1 MKAPLAQSGQHGLA
15 EASKENQRGGEGD
28 GLQKSLPKGLHGG
41 RRRKHKQPIVQQ
53 IASPMGSGQT
63 FCYPSFR
70 NSTLTMLEG
79 CQSKEILQLAKCGGF
94 GENKGNSHRD
104 LAAHCCKAMRRPKP
118 LMIKV
123 PMQDCKLQKETT
135 AHAAILLPHVLFSK
149 LSENY
154 VDSFEN
160 IFCIPEC
167 QAFWK
172 GVQKVKDPRV
182 AEPLAK
188 SGAVQSPEKAVSIF
202 IHGDGCEYRDSLMK
216 WSSGSLLAKH
226 PSLSAHLLI
235 AAIPKSCTLATAW
248 PALDAWRA

>member
-1 MKAPLAQSGQHGLA
+1 MGLKNHCQKDCMEEEEESTSSPWCNRLLQLWAQGRLSATQVA
-15 EASKENQRGGEGD
+15 E
-28 GLQKSLPKGLHGG
+28 
-41 RRRKHKQPIVQQ
+41 
-53 IASPMGSGQT
+53 IAH
-63 FCYPSFR
+63 
-70 NSTLTMLEG
+70 LTMLEG
-79 CQSKEILQLAKCGGF
+79 CQSKEILQLAKCGSF

-118 LMIKV
+118 LM
-123 PMQDCKLQKETT
+123 MKETT

-149 LSENY
+149 LGENY

-160 IFCIPEC
+160 IFCFPQC

-182 AEPLAK
+182 TEPLAK
-188 SGAVQSPEKAVSIF
+188 SGAVQSPEKTVSIF

-226 PSLSAHLLI
+226 PILSAHLLI
-235 AAIPKSCTLATAW
+235 AAIPKSCTLATTW

>member
-1 MKAPLAQSGQHGLA
+1 MGFKNPCQKDCMEEEGESTSSPLCNRLLQLWGQ
-15 EASKENQRGGEGD
+15 
-28 GLQKSLPKGLHGG
+28 G
-41 RRRKHKQPIVQQ
+41 RLSATQVSE
-53 IASPMGSGQT
+53 IAH
-63 FCYPSFR
+63 
-70 NSTLTMLEG
+70 LTMLEG
-79 CQSKEILQLAKCGGF
+79 CQSKEILQLAKCGSF

-149 LSENY
+149 LGENY

-160 IFCIPEC
+160 IFCIPQC

-182 AEPLAK
+182 TEPLAK
-188 SGAVQSPEKAVSIF
+188 SGAVQSPEKTASIF

>member
-1 MKAPLAQSGQHGLA
+1 MAWQKPPKRIRGVEKAEKEMGLKNPCQKDCMEEEEESTSSPLRNRLLQRWGQ
-15 EASKENQRGGEGD
+15 
-28 GLQKSLPKGLHGG
+28 G
-41 RRRKHKQPIVQQ
+41 RLSATQVSE
-53 IASPMGSGQT
+53 IAH
-63 FCYPSFR
+63 
-70 NSTLTMLEG
+70 LTMLEG
-79 CQSKEILQLAKCGGF
+79 CQSKEILQLAKCGSF

-149 LSENY
+149 LGENY

-160 IFCIPEC
+160 IFCIPQC

-172 GVQKVKDPRV
+172 GVQKVKDLRV

-202 IHGDGCEYRDSLMK
+202 IHGDGCVYRDSLMK

-226 PSLSAHLLI
+226 PILSAHLLI